1 MSEQS
6 QVDSATDNPVTQET
20 VERKI
25 YNNPSDAVGD
35 LKNLL
40 GLDPNAS
47 RNQETESDVSKSEEV
62 TSEKNNDELGEDA
75 ELIDLLDEEVPIE
88 KTEDFI
94 NIDGE
99 QVPLED
105 LKKQRLMQKD
115 YTQKTQKLSEEK
127 KEIDSIKNNL
137 TKEYQE
143 AKQKRD
149 LYEANLND
157 VINFLNSTQTQEAE
171 LDKLLQTNP
180 NEYIRAKAE
189 SDKKK
194 EALVE
199 AQKEQARVYQE
210 KKSEQ
215 DRIYDQYISSE
226 RTKLENALPI
236 YADVNKGPA
245 FRTELVEFA
254 KSQGFTTEE
263 IGMLVDHRSVLL
275 LANAMKYQRLRDSK
289 IKSKKVNAVPKT
301 MSSTNQV
308 EDIAEG
314 SKRMKSKMDRLKKSG
329 SVKDATSVLEDL
341 LNNNK
346 L

>member
-47 RNQETESDVSKSEEV
+47 RNQETESDVSKSKEV

-157 VINFLNSTQTQEAE
+157 VINFLNSNQTQEAE

-199 AQKEQARVYQE
+199 AQREQARVYHE
-210 KKSEQ
+210 KKGEQ

-236 YADVNKGPA
+236 YADVNKGSA
-245 FRTELVEFA
+245 FRAELVEFA
-254 KSQGFTTEE
+254 KSQGFSTEE

-275 LANAMKYQRLRDSK
+275 LANAMKYQRLKDSK
-289 IKSKKVNAVPKT
+289 IKSKKVNVVPNT
-301 MSSTNQV
+301 LSTNNQV
-308 EDIAEG
+308 EDSNED
-314 SKRMKSKMDRLKKSG
+314 SNRVKSKMDRLKKSG
-329 SVKDATSVLEDL
+329 SVKDATSILEDL